1 VEAFRES
8 GGHESESKRAA
19 RARPVTASAGRAHD
33 GEEAVE
39 PDAKS
44 KKLMLGR
51 ISRCASISCG
61 GGWAPGGTRVDGEG
75 LADGRIGEVS
85 VLLRGVGSA
94 GDGGGRDMLLY
105 TRTVSAPKRLEI
117 LVPAA
122 PVPGPLPATLDER
135 AVGASSDSGDRMAI
149 DARCILDQ
157 LKPSSLVRRAP
168 PASLHL
174 PMTKCAFVR
183 VFSSVS
189 ICGCVCLCLCL
200 CRARSHL
207 VHDVCNHAHVRRTS

>member
-1 VEAFRES
+1 MEASQAS
-8 GGHESESKRAA
+8 GGHESESQPAA
-19 RARPVTASAGRAHD
+19 RARPVTASSVRARG

-44 KKLMLGR
+44 KKLMFGR

-61 GGWAPGGTRVDGEG
+61 GGWAPGGTRVDGQG
-75 LADGRIGEVS
+75 LADGGNGKGS

-94 GDGGGRDMLLY
+94 GVGGGRDMLLY
-105 TRTVSAPKRLEI
+105 ARTVSAPKRLEI

-135 AVGASSDSGDRMAI
+135 VVGVSSDSDDGKAI
-149 DARCILDQ
+149 DARWSLDR

-168 PASLHL
+168 PAASLPL
-174 PMTKCAFVR
+174 PVTKCAFVR
-183 VFSSVS
+183 VFS
-189 ICGCVCLCLCL
+189 CLCL
-200 CRARSHL
+200 R
-207 VHDVCNHAHVRRTS
+207 